1 MILKISVLAS
11 GAILADGKPADLP
24 QLEQLLSGTKENKGT
39 VWYYREAAGGEP
51 PRAAKS
57 VLNLIVQNKLPISL
71 SSKPDFSDWVD
82 AKGISHPR
90 AATAAA
96 AMPDVALISDIDA
109 VFLDARKMASGEKGD
124 RGLVIVRPDRKLLL
138 LPALTASP
146 ELDAQAANLER
157 LIPSAVKRFV
167 AVIADTRFALEKP
180 SLKSAGKA
188 IPFFGNLLGLSY
200 IGHAV
205 WIFEGHASA
214 LAAGCR
220 DADVLFVDG
229 GMVALLQQGWE
240 DEASKVMRNANIL
253 IQDRGTFKLRIVR
266 RAGQSLERLEF
277 PHAG

>member
-1 MILKISVLAS
+1 MLLKISVLAS

-24 QLEQLLSGTKENKGT
+24 QVEQMLAAAKENKGT
-39 VWYYREAAGGEP
+39 IWYYREAASGGP
-51 PRAAKS
+51 PHAAKS

-82 AKGISHPR
+82 AKGVSHPR
-90 AATAAA
+90 TASAS
-96 AMPDVALISDIDA
+96 AMPEVALVSDIES
-109 VFLDARKMASGEKGD
+109 VFGDARKMATGEKGD

-146 ELDAQAANLER
+146 ELDAQAASLER
-157 LIPSAVKRFV
+157 LIPSATKRAI
-167 AVIADTRFALEKP
+167 AVIADTSFALEKP
-180 SLKSAGKA
+180 SLATAGKS

-205 WIFEGHASA
+205 WIFEGHSSA
-214 LAAGCR
+214 LTAGCR
-220 DADVLFVDG
+220 GADVLFVDG

-240 DEASKVMRNANIL
+240 DEASKFMRNPNIL

-266 RAGQSLERLEF
+266 RAGQSVERLEF
-277 PHAG
+277 PN